1 MSGCGSGWHRHGHP
15 VTRSPLLRGG
25 TCLLLFEGCG
35 PLDLAEIYQ
44 FSPSKR
50 CAFDFR
56 HPTFAYPRARHTPG
70 APALRTCILGTFGNC
85 GGFRCICS
93 IEGRGLLDLVEIC
106 LFSPSKRCAFDF
118 RHPTFAYPR
127 ANHTPGAPALR
138 TCIFATFG
146 NCGGLSGRVL
156 GNSQNSPPTLR
167 REFRK
172 PRQRTASPRGGFSPR
187 GLYFRI
193 FEFVL

>member
-1 MSGCGSGWHRHGHP
+1 MIRRPPRSTPLYSSAASDVYKRQVCIVIVTIVIPSTSGEGSAIFQGAS
-15 VTRSPLLRGG
+15 RSRRCRLQFCEIKISLRLL
-25 TCLLLFEGCG
+25 
-35 PLDLAEIYQ
+35 
-44 FSPSKR
+44 
-50 CAFDFR
+50 
-56 HPTFAYPRARHTPG
+56 H
-70 APALRTCILGTFGNC
+70 
-85 GGFRCICS
+85 

-118 RHPTFAYPR
+118 RHPTFAHPR

-138 TCIFATFG
+138 TWILATFG

-172 PRQRTASPRGGFSPR
+172 PRQRPASPRGGFSPR
-187 GLYFRI
+187 GLYF
-193 FEFVL
+193 